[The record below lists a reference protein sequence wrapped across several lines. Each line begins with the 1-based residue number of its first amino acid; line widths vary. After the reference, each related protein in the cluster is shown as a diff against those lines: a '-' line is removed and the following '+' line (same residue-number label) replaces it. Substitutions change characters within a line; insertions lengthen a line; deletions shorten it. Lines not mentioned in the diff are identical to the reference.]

1 MNHSS
6 AKRRAFSSVLLAAGV
21 WVWLH
26 SSATGLAQTRRDT
39 ESQQSFVS
47 WESAARL
54 HYFAGKDKGDLS
66 INANGIE
73 FRRKKAEPMKI
84 PYVEVQTFQLE
95 PQSLTIK
102 TYRNR
107 KMGLGVAQYRFDLVQ
122 SVPPSV
128 AAELAS
134 RVRKP
139 SQNSVPDPDSQAV
152 TISAHHRTVRGGTNG
167 VLRFHE
173 GGIDYVSSASG
184 DSRSW
189 RWADLQTLS
198 APDPYHLLLFGYRDT
213 YNFDLK
219 EMLPQSLYYRS
230 VQAIDVHNDAA
241 YGQEPGPQALK
252 GSQKR
257 GTGVGNE

>member
-6 AKRRAFSSVLLAAGV
+6 VKRRAFSGVLLAAGV

-26 SSATGLAQTRRDT
+26 SSATGLAQAHSETD
-39 ESQQSFVS
+39 SQQSFVT

-54 HYFAGKDKGDLS
+54 RHFAGKNKGDLS
-66 INANGIE
+66 INGNGIE
-73 FRRKKAEPMKI
+73 FRQAKAEPMKI
-84 PYVEVQTFQLE
+84 PYVEVQTFEIE
-95 PQSLTIK
+95 PHSLTIK

-107 KMGLGVAQYRFDLVQ
+107 KMGLGVAQYKFDLVQ

-139 SQNSVPDPDSQAV
+139 SQNSVPDPDTQAV
-152 TISAHHRTVRGGTNG
+152 RVAAHHRTVRGGTNG

-173 GGIDYVSSASG
+173 GGIDYVSSDSG

-189 RWADLQTLS
+189 RWADLQTLA

-213 YNFDLK
+213 YTFDLK

-230 VQAIDVHNDAA
+230 IQAIDTHNYAA
-241 YGQEPGPQALK
+241 YGQESGPRVLK
-252 GSQKR
+252 GSEKR
-257 GTGVGNE
+257 GTGVENE